1 MDVGMVRQ
9 RRLADDIVAQLETM
23 ILEGTLKAGERLPAE
38 RVLAERFG
46 VSRPSLR
53 EAIQKLAAKGLL
65 ISRHGGGTFVAE
77 SLGSTFSDPLL
88 HLLENNSDAQ
98 RDLLEFRHTLEGSCA
113 YYAALR
119 ATEVDQK
126 RLTEAFSALQDCYA
140 REGRVTRAEEGAA
153 DAQFHLAIA
162 EASHNAVLLH
172 TIRGLFDLLKRN
184 VVTNI
189 GGMYALRDETRDMLM
204 SQHREL
210 YEAIMARR
218 AVEARDVIHRH
229 INYVQEV
236 LAEGQQEAQRLA
248 RAQRRQER
256 AGASQG
262 GMMGAAGLAG
272 EAVSAPPGAD
282 QSSLPLVRMARWISR
297 SESRSFSVWR
307 LSNSFLPLARAISH
321 LIMCFFQYSDSATQA

>member
-1 MDVGMVRQ
+1 
-9 RRLADDIVAQLETM
+9 
-23 ILEGTLKAGERLPAE
+23 
-38 RVLAERFG
+38 

-53 EAIQKLAAKGLL
+53 EAIHKLAAKGLL
-65 ISRHGGGTFVAE
+65 VSRHGGGNFVAE

-88 HLLENNSDAQ
+88 HLLENNDDAQ

-119 ATEVDQK
+119 ATEVDRQ
-126 RLTEAFSALQDCYA
+126 RLTEAFEALQACYA
-140 REGRVTRAEEGAA
+140 QEGKVTRAEEGAA

-172 TIRGLFDLLKRN
+172 TIRGLFDLLRRN

-210 YEAIMARR
+210 YETIMARR
-218 AVEARDVIHRH
+218 ADEARDVIHRH

-236 LAEGQQEAQRLA
+236 LAEGQQEARRLA
-248 RAQRRQER
+248 RAQRRH
-256 AGASQG
+256 GDKVK
-262 GMMGAAGLAG
+262 GL
-272 EAVSAPPGAD
+272 
-282 QSSLPLVRMARWISR
+282 
-297 SESRSFSVWR
+297 
-307 LSNSFLPLARAISH
+307 
-321 LIMCFFQYSDSATQA
+321 

>member
-1 MDVGMVRQ
+1 MEVGMVRQ
-9 RRLADDIVAQLETM
+9 RRLADRIVEQLETM

-38 RVLAERFG
+38 RVLAEQFG

-65 ISRHGGGTFVAE
+65 ISRHGGGNFVVE

-88 HLLENNSDAQ
+88 YLLENNPDAQ

-119 ATEVDQK
+119 ATELDQR
-126 RLTEAFSALQDCYA
+126 RLGEAFAALQDCYS
-140 REGRVTRAEEGAA
+140 REGNVSRAEEGAA
-153 DAQFHLAIA
+153 DARFHLAIA
-162 EASHNAVLLH
+162 EASHNTVLLH

-189 GGMYALRDETRDMLM
+189 GGMYALRDETRNMLM
-204 SQHREL
+204 KQHQEL
-210 YEAIMARR
+210 YDAIIERR
-218 AVEARDVIHRH
+218 ATDARDVIHRH

-248 RAQRRQER
+248 RAQRRQGSKDGK
-256 AGASQG
+256 AK
-262 GMMGAAGLAG
+262 GLR
-272 EAVSAPPGAD
+272 ESAV
-282 QSSLPLVRMARWISR
+282 
-297 SESRSFSVWR
+297 
-307 LSNSFLPLARAISH
+307 
-321 LIMCFFQYSDSATQA
+321 

>member
-1 MDVGMVRQ
+1 MEVGMVRP
-9 RRLADDIVAQLETM
+9 RRLADDIVTQLEAM

-38 RVLAERFG
+38 RALAEQFG

-53 EAIQKLAAKGLL
+53 EAIHKLAAKGLL
-65 ISRHGGGTFVAE
+65 VSRHGGGNFVAE

-88 HLLENNSDAQ
+88 HLLENNDDAQ

-119 ATEVDQK
+119 ATEVDRQ
-126 RLTEAFSALQDCYA
+126 RLTEAFGALQACYA
-140 REGRVTRAEEGAA
+140 QEGKVTRAEEGTA

-172 TIRGLFDLLKRN
+172 TIRGLFDLLRRN

-204 SQHREL
+204 SQHQEL
-210 YEAIMARR
+210 YEMIMARR
-218 AVEARDVIHRH
+218 ADEARDVIHRH

-236 LAEGQQEAQRLA
+236 LAEGQQEARRLA
-248 RAQRRQER
+248 RAQRRHGDR
-256 AGASQG
+256 VKA
-262 GMMGAAGLAG
+262 L
-272 EAVSAPPGAD
+272 
-282 QSSLPLVRMARWISR
+282 
-297 SESRSFSVWR
+297 
-307 LSNSFLPLARAISH
+307 
-321 LIMCFFQYSDSATQA
+321 